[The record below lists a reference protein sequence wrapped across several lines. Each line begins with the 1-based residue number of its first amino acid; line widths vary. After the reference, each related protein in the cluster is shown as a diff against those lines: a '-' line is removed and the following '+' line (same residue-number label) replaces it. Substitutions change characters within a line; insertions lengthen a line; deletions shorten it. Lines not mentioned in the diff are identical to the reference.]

1 MSEDNNYEA
10 FESSNSV
17 LAKITHNKIVTNFLN
32 YWNVGTT
39 WFAGVSYLRS
49 ASLQQYL
56 HIIILTVIIIVIRKL
71 SPLFNTVGCL
81 LSFTWV
87 CDQIHVLLWLQSCSP
102 SSLIRVWKL
111 VRKTAP
117 YDR

>member
-39 WFAGVSYLRS
+39 WFAGKVKPVIQYGWVPFVVYLGMRS
-49 ASLQQYL
+49 DSRLTLASVVFPIFFDSGLE
-56 HIIILTVIIIVIRKL
+56 
-71 SPLFNTVGCL
+71 
-81 LSFTWV
+81 
-87 CDQIHVLLWLQSCSP
+87 
-102 SSLIRVWKL
+102 
-111 VRKTAP
+111 AAE
-117 YDR
+117 